1 LLEVASFLV
10 FLQKSLFNAT
20 QIYFTRFI
28 TEMSFT
34 SIYNSSVVPD
44 RAVADS
50 LGRGIVS
57 FVASP
62 SVIALEKNSRGLNNL
77 QGYRIQIFFGPLDQA
92 KNKRQEYMT
101 KGIIHQAYL
110 EQNVPDFSLRIGDFL
125 TESEARQE
133 LKNLRSIYPNAFLVK
148 GHIEPPNLNYYI
160 NTIKDSEN

>member
-1 LLEVASFLV
+1 MSFLMLKQLV
-10 FLQKSLFNAT
+10 LSFLLFPIAILAQTPSTNA
-20 QIYFTRFI
+20 
-28 TEMSFT
+28 
-34 SIYNSSVVPD
+34 SISPNRLVP
-44 RAVADS
+44 DS
-50 LGRGIVS
+50 LGQGSVK

-62 SVIALEKNSRGLNNL
+62 AVLALEKNSRGLNNL

-92 KNKRQEYMT
+92 KTKRQEYML
-101 KGIIHQAYL
+101 KGLIHQAYL

-160 NTIKDSEN
+160 NAIKETEN

>member
-1 LLEVASFLV
+1 
-10 FLQKSLFNAT
+10 
-20 QIYFTRFI
+20 
-28 TEMSFT
+28 MSFIMLKQFLSAILFLPICSFAQNT
-34 SIYNSSVVPD
+34 AANPS
-44 RAVADS
+44 AVQARLQADS
-50 LGRGIVS
+50 LGNGTIT

-92 KNKRQEYMT
+92 KSKRQEYMQ
-101 KGIIHQAYL
+101 KGLIHQAYL
-110 EQNVPDFSLRIGDFL
+110 EQNVPDFSLRVGDFL

-160 NTIKDSEN
+160 NAIKEPEN

>member
-1 LLEVASFLV
+1 MYFVMLKQFTLV
-10 FLQKSLFNAT
+10 FILLPVLAFAQSTPSNAVGSDG
-20 QIYFTRFI
+20 R
-28 TEMSFT
+28 M
-34 SIYNSSVVPD
+34 
-44 RAVADS
+44 VADS
-50 LGRGIVS
+50 LGQGVVT

-62 SVIALEKNSRGLNNL
+62 SVLALEKNSRGLNNL

-92 KNKRQEYMT
+92 KTKRQEYMG
-101 KGIIHQAYL
+101 KGLIHQAYL

-160 NTIKDSEN
+160 NAIKEPEN

>member
-1 LLEVASFLV
+1 MYFVMLKQFVWLFFLIP
-10 FLQKSLFNAT
+10 FLSDAQPGLTNA
-20 QIYFTRFI
+20 
-28 TEMSFT
+28 
-34 SIYNSSVVPD
+34 SVVPN
-44 RAVADS
+44 RTVADS
-50 LGRGIVS
+50 LGQGVVS
-57 FVASP
+57 IIASP

-92 KNKRQEYMT
+92 KNKRQEYMM

-133 LKNLRSIYPNAFLVK
+133 LKNLRPIYPNAFLVK

-160 NTIKDSEN
+160 NAIKEPEN